1 MFANN
6 SAHDEAYMNKY
17 NTIIKSS
24 PFIISLVYVLVGA
37 IWIQYSDQIVLSMI
51 QDPETLTRIQSL
63 KGWLYVILS
72 GALIFFL
79 VYQSNDMI
87 EGLVNDVKRNSKK
100 FESTFNHAPV
110 AIAHH
115 EPNENWILV
124 NKAMCSLLGYSKEEI
139 LKLDFKTIIHPDDLE
154 RGRQL
159 DKKLLSGKISS
170 YKTEKKYRRKDKTVF
185 TGRVTKA
192 AVFDKNQKPQYLIA
206 IIEDVSRQKE
216 YEFKLKESLKEKEDL
231 LAEVHHRVKNNIAL
245 MHALLELQLMHGQ
258 NSNTEQILEQ
268 YKTRL
273 QTLSLIYENFSGS
286 ESLPLVSFDR
296 FLNEQVQLMMNE
308 SINTEQDLHYD
319 VNIEEVQIN
328 VNQAIP
334 VGLVSNEIL
343 MNTKKYHFENT
354 SNPFIKVDL
363 KQFGEII
370 ELKVETNGKGN
381 DDLLDLSDPDSLD
394 SRIIAALTKQIEG
407 QVTCFSDEKL
417 YSYKLTFKKGEWRG
431 AASYKQPEKMS

>member
-1 MFANN
+1 
-6 SAHDEAYMNKY
+6 MNKY

-37 IWIQYSDQIVLSMI
+37 IWIQYSDQVVLSFI

-63 KGWLYVILS
+63 KGWFYVIVS
-72 GALIFFL
+72 GGLIFFL
-79 VYQSNDMI
+79 VYQSNEMI
-87 EGLVNDVKRNSKK
+87 EDLVSDVKRNSKK
-100 FESTFNHAPV
+100 FESTFDHAPT

-124 NKAMCSLLGYSKEEI
+124 NKAMCSLFGYSEEE
-139 LKLDFKTIIHPDDLE
+139 LLNLDFKTIIHPDDLE
-154 RGRQL
+154 RGRRL
-159 DKKLLSGKISS
+159 DKKLLTGKISS
-170 YKTEKKYRRKDKTVF
+170 YKTEKKYRRKDSTVF

-192 AVFDKNQKPQYLIA
+192 AVFDKNQDPQYLIA

-245 MHALLELQLMHGQ
+245 MHALLELQLMYGQ
-258 NSNTEQILEQ
+258 NSDTEKILEQ

-286 ESLPLVSFDR
+286 DSLPMVKFDL
-296 FLNEQVQLMMNE
+296 FLNEQIQFMMNGHDD
-308 SINTEQDLHYD
+308 TEENLRYD

-343 MNTKKYHFENT
+343 MNTKKYQFENAGK
-354 SNPFIKVDL
+354 PFIKVDF
-363 KQFGEII
+363 KQFEDFI
-370 ELKVETNGKGN
+370 ELKVQNNGKAT
-381 DDLLDLSDPDSLD
+381 DRLFDLSDPHSLD
-394 SRIIAALTKQIEG
+394 SRIINALTKQIEG
-407 QVTCFSDEKL
+407 EVT
-417 YSYKLTFKKGEWRG
+417 YSSNDNLHTYKLTFKKGEWRG
-431 AASYKQPEKMS
+431 AASYNQPKKMS